1 MLVSNILNR
10 SRHMS
15 DLDPKDYY
23 KHTNVFKVTALDTH
37 LERSAAKDMEAE
49 DKPLSSL
56 KAYDPNDPERKRKRI
71 RDEFDIIHEL
81 DSEDK

>member
-1 MLVSNILNR
+1 
-10 SRHMS
+10 MS

-56 KAYDPNDPERKRKRI
+56 KAYDPNDPERKKKRI
-71 RDEFDIIHEL
+71 RDERLDNNKKKFDYEIVDMDIKIL
-81 DSEDK
+81 SD